1 MNLLNTTLWNIRI
14 CTIGKA
20 NRVLETE
27 WSLSRA
33 KLDAFDA
40 VLYEA
45 KFLFCR
51 LSVLIKKKRADLTL
65 MEPFTG
71 CERTVTT
78 DNIFTSSSLAKK
90 IQAKET
96 TKI

>member
-1 MNLLNTTLWNIRI
+1 MKHYEQI

-51 LSVLIKKKRADLTL
+51 LSVLIKKSVR
-65 MEPFTG
+65 
-71 CERTVTT
+71 
-78 DNIFTSSSLAKK
+78 I
-90 IQAKET
+90 
-96 TKI
+96 